1 MASYGHDHDEPQ
13 RQIQSSGWAG
23 VGDALVDGFI
33 AGLRE
38 HVPGA
43 VGIVVKSL
51 AFCLSIGVAHVLGV
65 SIAGLAVSAG
75 VGATASRVSG
85 IGRLLRG
92 HVRSK

>member
-1 MASYGHDHDEPQ
+1 MAPYGHDHDRSQ
-13 RQIQSSGWAG
+13 RQMRPNGWAR
-23 VGDALVDGFI
+23 VGDALADGLV

-51 AFCLSIGVAHVLGV
+51 AFCLSVGVSHVLGV

-75 VGATASRVSG
+75 VGVAASRVSG
-85 IGRLLRG
+85 IGRLLSG
-92 HVRSK
+92 HEGSK